1 MNVFVIQVSGAEN
14 EHEDTKSE
22 AKKYWQE
29 PIERFKYINY
39 NWKGNRRILREAW
52 TEVKEEDKVLVYC
65 TADTPW
71 PSSLSHIFT
80 VKKVELKDDR
90 AIVYLK
96 DKIEIRPPIPLDVI
110 RKKIED
116 GEFSQSMKGCG
127 TQGYNFWKVE
137 ERDLKVVEEWMESHE
152 DVEEAVRVSAEKDL
166 HNYFSANPNAIEDDL
181 KIVNAEDILPDGAG
195 IPDLVCQD
203 KNGNYVVIEF
213 KAGTA
218 GYDALGQVISYKSAI
233 KYKTGK
239 PVRAILIASDFD
251 PKISFAAKIKDS
263 DGYQMVELK
272 KYLVKFYLEDVT

>member
-39 NWKGNRRILREAW
+39 NWKDNRRILREAW

-96 DKIEIRPPIPLDVI
+96 DKIEI
-110 RKKIED
+110 
-116 GEFSQSMKGCG
+116 
-127 TQGYNFWKVE
+127 
-137 ERDLKVVEEWMESHE
+137 DL
-152 DVEEAVRVSAEKDL
+152 L
-166 HNYFSANPNAIEDDL
+166 
-181 KIVNAEDILPDGAG
+181 
-195 IPDLVCQD
+195 
-203 KNGNYVVIEF
+203 
-213 KAGTA
+213 
-218 GYDALGQVISYKSAI
+218 
-233 KYKTGK
+233 
-239 PVRAILIASDFD
+239 
-251 PKISFAAKIKDS
+251 
-263 DGYQMVELK
+263 
-272 KYLVKFYLEDVT
+272 YL